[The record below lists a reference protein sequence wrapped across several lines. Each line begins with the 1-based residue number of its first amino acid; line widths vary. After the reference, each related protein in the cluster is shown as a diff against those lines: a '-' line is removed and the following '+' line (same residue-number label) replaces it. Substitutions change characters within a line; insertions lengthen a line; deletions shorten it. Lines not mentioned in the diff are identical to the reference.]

1 MAAVAGQLLHNIGA
15 FGQSGDGKAAVGGS
29 LISANDGAARTAGAG
44 QILDLEH
51 RAFHGFTG
59 YTVKLPNYQ
68 SGQRDVLEGQHLSGA
83 GLDVDLLGSLL
94 DGVAGYA
101 LQFGY
106 FIPTVFQAG
115 QLKLAVFIGVE
126 IAQIVDLAAAGVV
139 GSIDDLELCPFQ
151 RIAGHRAD
159 FIDGQAGF
167 LMVLKID
174 RVITVGIE
182 GDKLTGRIQQ
192 IGRRNGLLGDF
203 IHTGQQ
209 IGQLR
214 AASLVR
220 SDLIYT
226 VAVSGTHNKHGIG
239 DGFSGIGIVLID
251 VQVRSDLVLHYKGT
265 GLSGEQFH
273 MVFTQVDDV
282 ICGGCRFLHGVH
294 TRLQIADADFA
305 LCIGGAV
312 QIVTAVLDF
321 GDAEGDASQSGT
333 VRTELDDLNGG
344 LDGIGEHK
352 LCIFIGVQLND
363 ALCLINHIAG
373 AGLLRYHIST
383 SRQLAQVDLAI
394 FVCGELFGAVIT
406 GNGLDF
412 KDSIGNDLAG
422 VVAVHLHQ
430 PQAGFDIVEVQQ
442 FLDAIS
448 GSQLHLL
455 GRSVQDVSIVAGI
468 HLIGQIG
475 AGFQISQQDLAKLVG
490 SELAQRNGVFEYLK
504 GHIGHGYHVL
514 AVILDDAQTGQFLV
528 NEGEHGG
535 ITGCD
540 ACGMDGIILQP
551 ANRGGLLH
559 NLVCTG
565 LDLLKDGAAIEV
577 GFSRVGDA
585 AFNVLDG
592 DNGTGQL
599 HTRVGVFLD
608 AEIAV
613 GFIFK
618 GNFCNLS
625 ILYGDILRS
634 IFTQQEELRGFTL
647 NDRVIAG
654 NGQRDVD
661 LAVVVGDKGSQ
672 SIAAGGNDLKH
683 RSAQRNGSASLILHD
698 PQAGFHFLHRLI
710 AIVAVSGQSDRSSRV
725 RVANVI
731 LQSSVLVC
739 FNADSIVNRIFVD
752 IRREGQLHTAT
763 LACNG
768 IGRIQNL
775 ELRSITLSGAG
786 SGNCGNILVI
796 HVHNARSLGN
806 FIGVGKGY
814 GDVIVAHPC
823 LAVDGEHLLFVLTAI
838 DGYSIGFITV
848 RGCSQFG
855 CLYGT
860 PCCTTLVDILCRS
873 KDFLC
878 PFHLNAG
885 QGGIDLQIG
894 NVPVGKQ
901 VAPKSHFRGI
911 VGVVLVL
918 QLQLAQTAMRIAVC
932 NDTHDLRIAG
942 NFIGQIFNA
951 LAFGYALGNALGVG
965 VDAVGGDFLCLPLAV
980 HIVIVSVDLLTD
992 ASVDGQIGQ
1001 PVAAIVNVHLAQCLF
1016 FGSCGKGGCGEHSQH
1031 RNQNEKQGNNP
1042 FLHQITSLKY
1052 GFGEKKSGM
1061 LLHTAF
1067 ARL

>member
-1 MAAVAGQLLHNIGA
+1 MAAVAGQLLHNVGA
-15 FGQSGDGKAAVGGS
+15 FGQAGDGKAAVGRS
-29 LISANDGAARTAGAG
+29 LISADDGAARTAGAG

-68 SGQRDVLEGQHLSGA
+68 SGQRDVLKGQHLSGA
-83 GLDVDLLGSLL
+83 GLDIDLLGSLL

-101 LQFGY
+101 LQFRN
-106 FIPTVFQAG
+106 FVPTVFQTG

-126 IAQIVDLAAAGVV
+126 VAQIVDLAAAGIV
-139 GSIDDLELCPFQ
+139 GSIDDLELCTLQ
-151 RIAGHRAD
+151 RIAGYRAD

-167 LMVLKID
+167 LMVFKVDGMIS
-174 RVITVGIE
+174 IGIQ
-182 GDKLTGRIQQ
+182 GYKLTGSIQQ

-214 AASLVR
+214 AAVLVR
-220 SDLIYT
+220 SDFIHTMT
-226 VAVSGTHNKHGIG
+226 VCGAHDEHSIG
-239 DGFSGIGIVLID
+239 NGFSGVCIVLID
-251 VQVRSDLVLHYKGT
+251 VQVRPDLILHHKGT
-265 GLSGEQFH
+265 GLAGEQFH

-294 TRLQIADADFA
+294 TRLQIADADLA
-305 LCIGGAV
+305 LCIGGTV

-321 GDAEGDASQSGT
+321 CNTEGDASQTGA
-333 VRTELDDLNGG
+333 VRTKLDDFNGG
-344 LDGIGEHK
+344 LNGIGEHK

-363 ALCLINHIAG
+363 ALCLINDIAG

-383 SRQLAQVDLAI
+383 GRQLTQVDFAV

-406 GNGLDF
+406 GDGLDF
-412 KDSIGNDLAG
+412 KDSVGNDLAG
-422 VVAVHLHQ
+422 VIAVHLHQ
-430 PQAGFDIVEVQQ
+430 AQAGFHIVEEQQ
-442 FLDAIS
+442 FTDAVS

-455 GRSVQDVSIVAGI
+455 RCGVQDVSIVAGV
-468 HLIGQIG
+468 HLIGQIS
-475 AGFQISQQDLAKLVG
+475 AGFQIGQQNLAKLVG
-490 SELAQRNGVFEYLK
+490 SEFAQRYGVFEYLK

-514 AVILDDAQTGQFLV
+514 AVVLDDAQTGQFLV

-535 ITGCD
+535 ITGCN

-551 ANRGGLLH
+551 ANRCSLLH
-559 NLVCTG
+559 DLVCAG
-565 LDLLKDGAAIEV
+565 FDFLKDGAAIEV

-599 HTRVGVFLD
+599 HACVGVFLD

-613 GFIFK
+613 RLVFK
-618 GNFCNLS
+618 GNLCHFA
-625 ILYGDILRS
+625 IFYGDILRS
-634 IFTQQEELRGFTL
+634 IFTQQEKLGRFTL

-672 SIAAGGNDLKH
+672 SIAVGGNDLKH

-710 AIVAVSGQSDRSSRV
+710 AIVAVSGQSDWSGRV

-739 FNADSIVNRIFVD
+739 FYTDSIVNCIFVD
-752 IRREGQLHTAT
+752 IGREGQLHTAT

-775 ELRSITLSGAG
+775 ELCSIALSGTCG
-786 SGNCGNILVI
+786 GNCGNILVI
-796 HVHNARSLGN
+796 HVHNACALGN
-806 FIGVGKGY
+806 FIGISKGY
-814 GDVIVAHPC
+814 GDVIIAHPGFT
-823 LAVDGEHLLFVLTAI
+823 VDGEHLLFILTAI
-838 DGYSIGFITV
+838 DGYGIGFIAV
-848 RGCSQFG
+848 RGCGQLGSLHG
-855 CLYGT
+855 A
-860 PCCTTLVDILCRS
+860 PCGAALIDVLCRS

-878 PFHLNAG
+878 PFHLYAG

-911 VGVVLVL
+911 VGVILIL
-918 QLQLAQTAMRIAVC
+918 QLQLTQAAVRIAVC
-932 NDTHDLRIAG
+932 NDTHDLGIAG
-942 NFIGQIFNA
+942 NILSQIFNA
-951 LAFGYALGNALGVG
+951 LAFGYALGNTLGVG

-1016 FGSCGKGGCGEHSQH
+1016 FGCCGKGGCGEHSQH